1 MNDPGGKPVQQS
13 DPDTMNTMSYPKNTL
28 FPLMKPTPGR
38 EMPEVRDAARSKT
51 ALRALFTRDAC

>member
-51 ALRALFTRDAC
+51 ALFTRDAC